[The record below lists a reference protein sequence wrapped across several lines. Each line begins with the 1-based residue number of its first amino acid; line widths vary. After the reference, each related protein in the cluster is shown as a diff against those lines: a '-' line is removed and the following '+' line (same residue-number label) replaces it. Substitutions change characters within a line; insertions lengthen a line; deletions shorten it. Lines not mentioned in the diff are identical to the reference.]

1 MVTVTTNS
9 TSNTQNIL
17 KFIKQWSN
25 ISFLDC
31 LSQSPLCRW
40 SGLRSDLFT
49 WKSLSQCRSARLS
62 HANIAI
68 HHNDTSHHNTQCTF
82 YMLQQKSTARMSML
96 RFFLNCRKCNKCL
109 IGRKE
114 CGFHIPEFVFAEGC
128 CFTHK
133 IGFLF
138 HRSVVNESSLEVFL
152 HLVLTI

>member
-109 IGRKE
+109 IGRKNVVST
-114 CGFHIPEFVFAEGC
+114 FLSLYLLRAVASLTRLDFYFAAQ
-128 CFTHK
+128 
-133 IGFLF
+133 LQ
-138 HRSVVNESSLEVFL
+138 RSPV
-152 HLVLTI
+152 